1 MTTDHTTVHDIGE
14 RAQGGPVIVDIG
26 AGVGALVVRLHPG
39 RIATELHL
47 RPLDGGP
54 QTHTGVWERHTPNGR
69 VVAAV
74 FPSLPEGHYCVLGT
88 DGTPTTTVHIHGGQ
102 VTELILDHD
111 PHGPMTADPL
121 H

>member
-1 MTTDHTTVHDIGE
+1 VTTEHAADHDIGE
-14 RAQGGPVIVDIG
+14 RAQGGPVLVDIG
-26 AGVGALVVRLHPG
+26 AGVGALVVRLDPD

-47 RPLDGGP
+47 RPIEGGP

-74 FPSLPEGHYCVLGT
+74 FPSLPEGRYAILAA
-88 DGTPTTTVHIHGGQ
+88 DGTVITTVDIQGGD
-102 VTELILDHD
+102 VTELTLDD
-111 PHGPMTADPL
+111 RPHT